1 MSALSR
7 PMTRF
12 GVIKLTQQFISRRSI
27 PRAPA
32 FRHTRTPIIAQVQR
46 GGAGADFTPSSFARG
61 EAQFSRFFPPEAR
74 DFTYSRHIMIAV
86 DGSPESVDGT
96 KFVMKHL
103 VRSGDLVHLVHIAVP
118 DSAGAY
124 LSIATPPGTEFN
136 LGLDYEARDE
146 FWKSAVKKTEE
157 MLNDFCEAVTHD
169 ESGGGDMTPFTP
181 PIELDC
187 ILDLTWEPCGEILLQ
202 KAKASGAAFI
212 CVTQHHKSWLEKFLY
227 GSVSN
232 YIIGNDCEP
241 PIHVF
246 VYHAPKREEHAETKE
261 MK

>member
-12 GVIKLTQQFISRRSI
+12 GVMKLSQHISQRSI
-27 PRAPA
+27 PRPSV
-32 FRHTRTPIIAQVQR
+32 FRPTRTPVMAQVQR

-74 DFTYSRHIMIAV
+74 DFSYSRHIMIAV
-86 DGSPESVDGT
+86 DGSPESVDAT
-96 KFVMKHL
+96 RWTIKNL

-118 DSAGAY
+118 ESAGSY
-124 LSIATPPGTEFN
+124 LALATPPGTEFN
-136 LGLDYEARDE
+136 LDLDYEARDE

-157 MLNDFCEAVTHD
+157 MLNEFCESVTHD
-169 ESGGGDMTPFTP
+169 ETGSGANMTPFTP
-181 PIELDC
+181 PIELDA
-187 ILDLTWEPCGEILLQ
+187 ILDLTWEPVGELLLQ
-202 KAKASGAAFI
+202 KAKAMGAEFI

-241 PIHVF
+241 PMHVF
-246 VYHAPKREEHAETKE
+246 VYHAPKREEKTDTRE